1 MGRFK
6 LFGDYSE
13 KEIKKIIPLAEK
25 IEALENEMAALSM
38 RSLKMK
44 TYEFKERLRDGET
57 LDDILVEAFAV
68 VREASFRV
76 LGMKHYRVQILGGI
90 ILHQGRV
97 AEMKTGEGKTLVG
110 TLPVYLNALSGDGVH
125 VITSNEYLA
134 ERDMLEMGEVYKY
147 LGLTVDVILNGKS
160 PGQRKNAY
168 DCDITYGVNSE
179 IGFDY
184 LKDNMIKNKNERVQR
199 GLNYVVIDEIDS
211 TLIDDART
219 PLIISGDG
227 KESSDYYFIIDKFVK
242 GLEKDVHYEL
252 DEKRKAVTITSEGI
266 ELAEKTFGVENYA
279 EMENI
284 KIQHHVTQGL
294 RANFTM
300 RKDVDYII
308 RDGEILIVD
317 ISTGRVMDGRRFS
330 DGLHQAIEAKERVKI
345 NEESKTLA
353 TITLQNLFRM
363 YKKMSGMSGTVVSE
377 EMEFREIYNVDVIR
391 IPTNRPI
398 QRIDRK
404 HVVYR
409 SVKEKYKAIIDEI
422 LLSHEKGQPILVGTS
437 SIEKSEDISALLKR
451 KRVSHKVLNAKNHT
465 QEAEIVKNAGTEG
478 TITIATNM
486 AGRGTDIKL
495 TEKAKLAGGLK
506 VIGTELHDSV
516 RVDNQLRG
524 RSGRQGDVGES
535 IFFVSLEDHIIKN
548 YMADMQKKVLEKT
561 VVEENTPI
569 KEGLVL
575 TPVNNAQKAVE
586 GDGYAARKNVV
597 SYDDVLDKQRKVIYK
612 QRNEVLDSDDIGES
626 VKGMIHNYIQD
637 LFEQYDEKVKEQDDI
652 EPFKNELYEELS
664 FMKNILTLDEILSIS
679 SIEVLE
685 KLVLEEVLNLYE
697 TVKESNKLDVS
708 NTEKIILLTMV
719 DEKWIEYMCEVD
731 YLKLGIGLRSYKQMD
746 PVIAFQIES
755 SEMFNDMTF
764 DIQKGFVKV
773 LMKHIESIS
782 KVVSV

>member
-1 MGRFK
+1 MGILK
-6 LFGDYSE
+6 IFGDYNE
-13 KEIKKIIPLAEK
+13 KEIKKINPIVDK
-25 IEALENEMAALSM
+25 IEALEKEMEALSL

-44 TYEFKERLRDGET
+44 TYEFKERLRNGEM
-57 LDDILVEAFAV
+57 LDNILVEAFAV
-68 VREASFRV
+68 CREASFRV

-97 AEMKTGEGKTLVG
+97 AEMKTGEGKTLVA
-110 TLPVYLNALSGDGVH
+110 TLPIYLNALTGKGVH

-147 LGLTVDVILNGKS
+147 LGLTVDVILNDKT
-160 PGQRKNAY
+160 PAQRKEAY

-179 IGFDY
+179 VGFDY
-184 LKDNMIKNKNERVQR
+184 LRDNMIKNKLERVQR

-219 PLIISGDG
+219 PLIISGAS
-227 KESSDYYFIIDKFVK
+227 KESSEYYFIIDKFVK
-242 GLEKDVHYEL
+242 NLEKDVHYEV
-252 DEKRKAVTITSEGI
+252 DDKRKAVTITSEGI
-266 ELAEKTFGVENYA
+266 EFAEKTFAFENYA
-279 EMENI
+279 DMENI
-284 KIQHHVTQGL
+284 KIQHHITQGL

-363 YKKMSGMSGTVVSE
+363 YKKMSGMSGTVLSE

-404 HVVYR
+404 HIVYR
-409 SVKEKYKAIIDEI
+409 TVKEKYRAIIDEI
-422 LLSHEKGQPILVGTS
+422 LESHEKGQPILVGTS

-451 KRVSHKVLNAKNHT
+451 KRVSHKVLNAKNHLE
-465 QEAEIVKNAGTEG
+465 EAEIVKNAGQEG
-478 TITIATNM
+478 KITIATNM

-495 TEKAKLAGGLK
+495 TEEAKIAGGLK
-506 VIGTELHDSV
+506 VIGTEIHDSV
-516 RVDNQLRG
+516 RIDDQLRG

-535 IFFVSLEDHIIKN
+535 IFFICLEDHIIKN
-548 YMADMQKKVLEKT
+548 YMADIHKKVLEKT
-561 VVEENTPI
+561 VVSDNTPI

-575 TPVNNAQKAVE
+575 SPVNNAQKAVE
-586 GDGYAARKNVV
+586 GDSYAARKNIV
-597 SYDDVLDKQRKVIYK
+597 SYDDVLDKQRKIIYT
-612 QRNEVLDSDDIGES
+612 QRNEVLDNEDISEFIKTMINNFVEDLFDSIDGSETEEEINICKENIYKSLSFIKDDITLEN
-626 VKGMIHNYIQD
+626 V
-637 LFEQYDEKVKEQDDI
+637 L
-652 EPFKNELYEELS
+652 
-664 FMKNILTLDEILSIS
+664 NID
-679 SIEVLE
+679 SIEVFENLILDE
-685 KLVLEEVLNLYE
+685 LNNLYDNA
-697 TVKESNKLDVS
+697 KDESNLNIDS
-708 NTEKIILLTMV
+708 LARDFLLTIV
-719 DEKWIEYMCEVD
+719 DEKWIDYMSEVD

-746 PVIAFQIES
+746 PVLAFQMES
-755 SEMFNDMTF
+755 SEMFNEMTF
-764 DIQKGFVKV
+764 DIQKEFVKS
-773 LMKHIESIS
+773 LMKYIKKASI
-782 KVVSV
+782 